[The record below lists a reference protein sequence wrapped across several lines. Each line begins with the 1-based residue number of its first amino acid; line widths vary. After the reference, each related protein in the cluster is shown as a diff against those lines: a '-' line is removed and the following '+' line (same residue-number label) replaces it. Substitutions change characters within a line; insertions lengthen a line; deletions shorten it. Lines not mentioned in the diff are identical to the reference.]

1 LNSEL
6 EKESA
11 FSDPDSVWM
20 RWALA
25 EAEKAFEAG
34 EVPVGAVIVHDGRII
49 GRAHNQTETLQDPT
63 AHAEMIAISA
73 AANTLGSW
81 RLDGSTL
88 YVTLEPCAM
97 CAGAVVLSRIRRVV
111 FGAFDPKA
119 GACGSLRNLVQDA
132 RLNHR
137 VDLATGVLEAEVA
150 GLMKTF
156 FQNLRE
162 VKRNR
167 KQTGGEAD

>member
-1 LNSEL
+1 LNLEL
-6 EKESA
+6 EKDTADS
-11 FSDPDSVWM
+11 DSVWM
-20 RWALA
+20 RWAIR

-34 EVPVGAVIVHDGRII
+34 EVPVGAVIVCENRII

-81 RLDGSTL
+81 RLEGSTL

-137 VDLATGVLEAEVA
+137 VELTSGVLDHEVSD
-150 GLMKTF
+150 LMKAF
-156 FQNLRE
+156 FQNLRD
-162 VKRNR
+162 VKRSR
-167 KQTGGEAD
+167 KQTGGEES

>member
-1 LNSEL
+1 
-6 EKESA
+6 
-11 FSDPDSVWM
+11 
-20 RWALA
+20 
-25 EAEKAFEAG
+25 
-34 EVPVGAVIVHDGRII
+34 VPVGAVIVSENRII

-81 RLDGSTL
+81 RLEGCTL
-88 YVTLEPCAM
+88 FVTLEPCAM

-119 GACGSLRNLVQDA
+119 GACGSLRNLVQDV

-137 VDLATGVLEAEVA
+137 VELTSGVLDAEVSD
-150 GLMKTF
+150 LMKAF
-156 FQNLRE
+156 FQNLRD

-167 KQTGGEAD
+167 KQAGGEES